1 LARAL
6 IVACGCRGR
15 ALGGRLARKGWS
27 LRGSTRDPAHL
38 PEIEAAGIEAAV
50 ADPDRPGTLLDLV
63 GDVTVVHWLL
73 GSAEGEAEE
82 LAEIHGPRL
91 ERLIERLVD
100 SPLRGFVYEAAG
112 TVPGRFLQQG
122 RGDRPPGCRDL
133 AHPQRGGRDTSGR
146 PGAVVR
152 GDDRGD
158 RTAGQ
163 PSCGCGTGS
172 GSRLMALRA
181 RDAIRASRRAEIGK
195 VGSGLAKFELGGCD
209 G

>member
-122 RGDRPPGCRDL
+122 AAIVHRAAETWRIPSEVVEIHPEDLEPWFVAMTAATERLVSRAAVAEPGRDL
-133 AHPQRGGRDTSGR
+133 D
-146 PGAVVR
+146 
-152 GDDRGD
+152 
-158 RTAGQ
+158 
-163 PSCGCGTGS
+163 
-172 GSRLMALRA
+172 
-181 RDAIRASRRAEIGK
+181 
-195 VGSGLAKFELGGCD
+195 
-209 G
+209 